1 MTNSKKLNN
10 SSEIGIKHRYIDADK
25 LSASITSA
33 IELSEKIGSDTH
45 SKQRMQYAIALQ
57 KVNKII
63 KEYPAADVQPIV
75 HAHLVPI
82 RPEHEDHRTIGI
94 GLVYCD
100 NCGNTF
106 APAHERIKSIK
117 YCPYCGAKID
127 GDEHDTD

>member
-63 KEYPAADVQPIV
+63 KEYPAADVQQVV
-75 HAHLVPI
+75 HAKWIDNAHGS
-82 RPEHEDHRTIGI
+82 DFFG
-94 GLVYCD
+94 CS
-100 NCGNTF
+100 NCGF
-106 APAHERIKSIK
+106 IYSYWDYDKYE
-117 YCPYCGAKID
+117 YCPHCGAKME

>member
-10 SSEIGIKHRYIDADK
+10 SSEIGIEHRYIDVELLKEQFEKHCEQVGESVDDWGMFYDEFPRMLADIP
-25 LSASITSA
+25 S
-33 IELSEKIGSDTH
+33 
-45 SKQRMQYAIALQ
+45 
-57 KVNKII
+57 
-63 KEYPAADVQPIV
+63 ADVQPVV

-82 RPEHEDHRTIGI
+82 RPEYEDHRTIGI

-117 YCPYCGAKID
+117 YCPYCGAKMD
-127 GDEHDTD
+127 GNEHD

>member
-45 SKQRMQYAIALQ
+45 SRQRMQYAIALQ

-63 KEYPAADVQPIV
+63 KEYPAADLSETV
-75 HAHLVPI
+75 HRCRCNSNRSGSINSDLD
-82 RPEHEDHRTIGI
+82 RRRQD
-94 GLVYCD
+94 
-100 NCGNTF
+100 
-106 APAHERIKSIK
+106 AP
-117 YCPYCGAKID
+117 G
-127 GDEHDTD
+127 